1 MGAVEM
7 EALSSPHFAA
17 PFIVRLIF
25 LLYGP
30 NIYLSVIGILRVIDV
45 KAALLVFRKRTE
57 ITIFEENERRIPNLI
72 CVAQICNLA
81 PSQTSTEE

>member
-25 LLYGP
+25 LLHGS

-45 KAALLVFRKRTE
+45 KAALLAFM
-57 ITIFEENERRIPNLI
+57 
-72 CVAQICNLA
+72 
-81 PSQTSTEE
+81 